1 MRITR
6 NMRWILRTRGR
17 LHYTWFIAIILMS
30 IAVTTQFS
38 LLYPLWQRIV
48 LGITASLFFLVIM
61 TFREFI
67 LSLLAT
73 SRGIRIERVTLFVF
87 GGAPQIVKETSLPSL
102 ELLLAV
108 TGMLSNIIITMV
120 FYIIYVMLAYSG
132 NIIVNVLV
140 QWLAFIFLMLTII
153 HFIPGLPLDGGRLL
167 RALLWKNTG
176 NYERATHITGWI
188 GSSIGILGVIG
199 GILVII
205 LLRQWFEGV
214 LLIFLGWVLQSAAT
228 YTRRQ
233 AI

>member
-1 MRITR
+1 MS
-6 NMRWILRTRGR
+6 WILRTRSR

-30 IAVTTQFS
+30 IGVTTQFS
-38 LLYPLWQRIV
+38 LVYPLWQRIL
-48 LGITASLFFLVIM
+48 LGITASLLFLVIM
-61 TFREFI
+61 TFREFV

-87 GGAPQIVKETSLPSL
+87 GGVPKIVKETSLPSL
-102 ELLLAV
+102 ELLMAA
-108 TGMLSNIIITMV
+108 TGMLSNIIIAIL
-120 FYIIYVMLAYSG
+120 FYILYVVLAYSG
-132 NIIVNVLV
+132 NIIVNVLI
-140 QWLAFIFLMLTII
+140 QWLAFIYLMLTLI

-188 GSSIGILGVIG
+188 GWSIGILSAIG

-205 LLRQWFEGV
+205 LSRQWFNGA
-214 LLIFLGWVLQSAAT
+214 LLVFLGWVLQSAAT

-233 AI
+233 AR